1 MATAK
6 AKNAEKG
13 AGQVEDQSME
23 EILQSIRKIIAEESD
38 ESLLPEGEDEEGFGE
53 LEVDSDV
60 LELTDVLQDDG
71 SVVNINTLDD
81 VLNNID
87 EALDEDEDEPAFA
100 MAEQAGE
107 EDAPAPFIPPAMEP
121 VVPERTAFE
130 PDAAEPAPMF
140 SEPATAQ
147 KPVEPAAQKPAP
159 ASLPEEKEG
168 DGLVSDISIAA
179 SREAL
184 KALKTSKPMGQLHF
198 TSGETVEGLVAHLL
212 RPMLKEW
219 LDANL
224 PVIVQKEVQRE
235 IQRISTSLEQNS

>member
-6 AKNAEKG
+6 AKSAEKG
-13 AGQVEDQSME
+13 GAAQVEDQSME

-38 ESLLPEGEDEEGFGE
+38 EALQPEDDDASDFDD

-71 SVVNINTLDD
+71 SVVNINALDD

-87 EALDEDEDEPAFA
+87 EALEDEAG
-100 MAEQAGE
+100 GE
-107 EDAPAPFIPPAMEP
+107 EEPFDFAATAEEAPEPFIPPVMEP
-121 VVPERTAFE
+121 VTPEPEPERQPVAKA
-130 PDAAEPAPMF
+130 PKPQPKVQEPA
-140 SEPATAQ
+140 
-147 KPVEPAAQKPAP
+147 VE
-159 ASLPEEKEG
+159 EEG
-168 DGLVSDISIAA
+168 DKLVSDISIAA

-184 KALKTSKPMGQLHF
+184 KALKTPKSMGQLHF
-198 TSGETVEGLVAHLL
+198 ASGETVEGLVAQML

-235 IQRISTSLEQNS
+235 IQRISSSLEQNS